1 MIGFDTNVLV
11 RLLVNDEE
19 AQAALV
25 RQVLEPV
32 DHIPE
37 AVFISD
43 LVIVEALWVL
53 KSCYGMDKAALSGV
67 IDLLL
72 SVKTFAFEHRA
83 TLEEANAA
91 FRGGKAG
98 FADCLILAR
107 NRRQGCTVTLTFDKA
122 LARQEG
128 AQWLGG
134 VRKTKNE

>member
-1 MIGFDTNVLV
+1 VIGFDTNVLA
-11 RLLVNDEE
+11 RLLLNDDE

-25 RQVLEPV
+25 RQVLEPI
-32 DHIPE
+32 HHLSE

-43 LVIVEALWVL
+43 LVIVETLWVL
-53 KSCYGMDKAALSGV
+53 KSCHGMDREALANV

-72 SVKTFAFEHRA
+72 STKTFAFEHRA
-83 TLEEANAA
+83 TLEAANAA
-91 FRGGKAG
+91 FRKGKAG

-128 AQWLGG
+128 AQCL
-134 VRKTKNE
+134 

>member
-11 RLLVNDEE
+11 RLLVNDDE
-19 AQAALV
+19 AQVALV

-32 DHIPE
+32 NHIPE

-43 LVIVEALWVL
+43 LVIAETLWVL
-53 KSCYGMDKAALSGV
+53 KSCYGMDKAALVGV

-72 SVKTFAFEHRA
+72 SVKTFAFERRA
-83 TLEEANAA
+83 TLEAAHAA

-107 NRRQGCTVTLTFDKA
+107 NRRQGCTVTFTFDKA

-134 VRKTKNE
+134 N